1 VTIDRAERAGFGVAA
16 AGHLLLF
23 GVLSA
28 GWFASPPPLQLKRQP
43 VEVELVD
50 ETGLE
55 SGAPQISTEAPAA
68 KRAELEG
75 PIEAAP
81 PIPAPV
87 PEPVLVPPPPKA
99 AAVPAPAPAPVPKPA
114 KQPAPKAAPTPAKAA
129 AKPTPAKP
137 AAKPAAKSAPKQAS
151 AARGRLDGL
160 LEGISDK
167 PSESRSTAPRASVAT
182 PAVQASLRS
191 AVLRQLKPH
200 WKAPTGADAELLRTE
215 LSITLARDG
224 TVTDIEVLGQT
235 GITASNRA
243 QAKLHQEQA
252 IKAVRLASP
261 FELPAAYYDTWKI
274 LSPIGFDKRLSQ

>member
-1 VTIDRAERAGFGVAA
+1 MTIDRAERTGFGVAA
-16 AGHLLLF
+16 AGHVLLF

-55 SGAPQISTEAPAA
+55 SGAPQISAETPAA
-68 KRAELEG
+68 KRAEVEG
-75 PIEAAP
+75 PIEAAR
-81 PIPAPV
+81 PIPVPA
-87 PEPVLVPPPPKA
+87 PEPVPVPPPKA
-99 AAVPAPAPAPVPKPA
+99 AAVPAPTPAPVPQPA
-114 KQPAPKAAPTPAKAA
+114 KQPAPKAAPAPAKAA
-129 AKPTPAKP
+129 AKP
-137 AAKPAAKSAPKQAS
+137 APKKAT
-151 AARGRLDGL
+151 AERGRLDGL
-160 LEGISDK
+160 LEGLSDK
-167 PSESRSTAPRASVAT
+167 PSDSRSTAPRASVAS
-182 PAVQASLRS
+182 PAVQASLRA

-224 TVTDIEVLGQT
+224 SVTDIEVLGQT

-261 FELPAAYYDTWKI
+261 FDLPAAYYDTWKI

>member
-1 VTIDRAERAGFGVAA
+1 MTIDRAERTGFGVAA
-16 AGHLLLF
+16 AGHVLLF

-55 SGAPQISTEAPAA
+55 SGAPQISAEAPAA

-75 PIEAAP
+75 PIEAAAP
-81 PIPAPV
+81 VPV
-87 PEPVLVPPPPKA
+87 PEPQPVPVPVPPQA
-99 AAVPAPAPAPVPKPA
+99 APAPAPLPKPA
-114 KQPAPKAAPTPAKAA
+114 RQPAPKAAPAPAKAA
-129 AKPTPAKP
+129 AKP
-137 AAKPAAKSAPKQAS
+137 APKQAA
-151 AARGRLDGL
+151 AARGRLEGL

-167 PSESRSTAPRASVAT
+167 PSDSRSTAPRASVAT

-261 FELPAAYYDTWKI
+261 FELPAAFYDTWKI

>member
-1 VTIDRAERAGFGVAA
+1 MTIDRAERTGFGVAA
-16 AGHLLLF
+16 AGHVLLF

-43 VEVELVD
+43 VEVQLVD

-68 KRAELEG
+68 RRAELEG
-75 PIEAAP
+75 PIEATP
-81 PIPAPV
+81 PVPV
-87 PEPVLVPPPPKA
+87 PEPEPVPAPPQA
-99 AAVPAPAPAPVPKPA
+99 APTPAPAPAPVPKPSR
-114 KQPAPKAAPTPAKAA
+114 PAPKAAPAPAKAA
-129 AKPTPAKP
+129 AKP
-137 AAKPAAKSAPKQAS
+137 APKKAS

-167 PSESRSTAPRASVAT
+167 PSDSRSTAPRASVAT
-182 PAVQASLRS
+182 PAVQASLRG

-261 FELPAAYYDTWKI
+261 FELPVAYYDTWKI

>member
-1 VTIDRAERAGFGVAA
+1 MTIDRAERAGFGVAA
-16 AGHLLLF
+16 AGHVLLF

-68 KRAELEG
+68 RRAELEG

-81 PIPAPV
+81 PELV
-87 PEPVLVPPPPKA
+87 PEPVPAPPKA
-99 AAVPAPAPAPVPKPA
+99 APTPSPAPTPVPKPA
-114 KQPAPKAAPTPAKAA
+114 KAPAPKAAPAPPKAA
-129 AKPTPAKP
+129 AKP
-137 AAKPAAKSAPKQAS
+137 APKK
-151 AARGRLDGL
+151 AAPARRPHARPR
-160 LEGISDK
+160 EGVSDK
-167 PSESRSTAPRASVAT
+167 PSDSRATVPRASAAT